1 LKTLNSKRVSPAV
14 EEANSFSSDGNRSR
28 GFTMRDVYLDAIPR
42 STITKATTSTCT
54 LNPTG
59 WSTDMAGANL
69 VGIRDVFGSEAFKRV
84 KTCEFHFKQNHN
96 KKARELHEESAQE
109 FKDSIYME
117 FHFIG
122 SYIREYKKGWNRSF
136 LCTQKL

>member
-1 LKTLNSKRVSPAV
+1 
-14 EEANSFSSDGNRSR
+14 
-28 GFTMRDVYLDAIPR
+28 MRDVYLDAIPR

-122 SYIREYKKGWNRSF
+122 SYIREYKKGTSSGGTGPSSVHRNYRRGSSLDLGLLF
-136 LCTQKL
+136 LLFF